1 MGRGSPRDGREAR
14 GGRPTEVSDA
24 SAAARAHPA
33 RSWARALVWLQL
45 GLGWLPVLALYAGL
59 IFTQHQPV
67 TLTRATLLAVRSLLP
82 AALLGIL
89 VYRLANRVPWP
100 RSFRL
105 RFVLIHA
112 VAAPTYACAWIIA
125 ASILESIIRGRLTIV
140 LGPGLVPFLVLGVWL
155 YVMVAGISY
164 AIAGTERAAR
174 AEAASVRMQL
184 GALRAQLHPHFLFNA
199 LHTVVQLIPVDPR
212 RAADAAEQV
221 ATLLRT
227 ALQEDRDLISL
238 GDEWAFVWKYL
249 ELERIRFGDRLRVHA
264 ELAPSLLQFRLP
276 SFALQTLVENAVRH
290 GAAPRVEPTD
300 ITISATAS
308 SRALTLRVQDTG
320 RGLMTAH
327 ERANGATDGT
337 GLARLRE
344 RLTALYGNASS
355 LTLTA
360 VADGGCAAMLVIPLS
375 EEE

>member
-1 MGRGSPRDGREAR
+1 MSTSADGVDPEGKPYRSRTHITDISATGFHYSQDISHD
-14 GGRPTEVSDA
+14 GGATWEEGHLVMDAKRAAGAHQVSDA

-100 RSFRL
+100 RPFRL

-112 VAAPTYACAWIIA
+112 VAAPTYACVWIIA

-221 ATLLRT
+221 APCCARRCRRIAISSRLEMSGRSCGSISSSSAYDSAIGCACTRSSPLR
-227 ALQEDRDLISL
+227 SSSS
-238 GDEWAFVWKYL
+238 AFHP
-249 ELERIRFGDRLRVHA
+249 LRCRRSSRTPCAMVQRH
-264 ELAPSLLQFRLP
+264 ESSQRTSRSRLP
-276 SFALQTLVENAVRH
+276 RA
-290 GAAPRVEPTD
+290 RVP
-300 ITISATAS
+300 
-308 SRALTLRVQDTG
+308 
-320 RGLMTAH
+320 
-327 ERANGATDGT
+327 
-337 GLARLRE
+337 
-344 RLTALYGNASS
+344 
-355 LTLTA
+355 
-360 VADGGCAAMLVIPLS
+360 
-375 EEE
+375 